1 MQSVTPGHKTS
12 GSERRRASRYTCEVP
27 PSVSP
32 PNVARALW
40 PWLALV
46 PAVYLLFF
54 FNLSGVGLIGPDEPR
69 YAAIGREM
77 ARSGDWVTPRL
88 WGQAW
93 FEKPPLLYWMT
104 GLACRAGLGDDLAP
118 RLPVALLSV
127 AFLCFYWRRLEREFG
142 RRAALFSTALLAT
155 SAAWLA
161 FSRVAVTDL
170 PMAAA
175 FSAAMLAAL
184 PWIARGDRRGLP
196 LTTALLGAAVL
207 AKGLVPLALAL
218 PLVWAGR
225 RQWRDLLR
233 PAPSL
238 AFVAVAAP
246 WYLLAS
252 LRHGSA
258 FLGDFFLKQHLAR
271 FFTGE
276 LQHQQPFWFYIP
288 VLLAGL
294 FPWTPLLALLFRR
307 PLYHDARL
315 RFLLISAA
323 FGLLF
328 FSASTNKLPGYLLP
342 LIPAVCALMGVA
354 LSEAKS
360 ARWALAASAA
370 LLALVP
376 VIARILPEAL
386 LRGLSRVQSAGLPWQ
401 ALLPVAA
408 VAALA
413 WMAERAGRRLVAV
426 GAITAAMLAGV
437 LWIEATAFPE
447 LDHTVSARAV
457 WRQVADRASEVC
469 VGQVSRS
476 WRYSLNYYSGS
487 PLPECGEP
495 RRPIQIQPGPGQ
507 VPRAEFT
514 APGQRSIPKLE

>member
-1 MQSVTPGHKTS
+1 
-12 GSERRRASRYTCEVP
+12 VP
-27 PSVSP
+27 TTASP
-32 PNVARALW
+32 PNAGRALW
-40 PWLALV
+40 AWLALV
-46 PAVYLLFF
+46 PALYFLFF

-104 GLACRAGLGDDLAP
+104 GLACRAGLGEEMAP

-127 AFLCFYWRRLEREFG
+127 AFLWFYWRRLEREFG
-142 RRAALFSTALLAT
+142 RRAALFATAVLAT

-161 FSRVAVTDL
+161 FSHVAVTDL

-175 FSAAMLAAL
+175 FSAAMLAGL
-184 PWIARGDRRGLP
+184 PWIARGDRRSLALAG
-196 LTTALLGAAVL
+196 ALLGAAVL
-207 AKGLVPLALAL
+207 AKGLVPLVLAL

-233 PAPSL
+233 PVPIL

-246 WYLLAS
+246 WYLLVS
-252 LRHGSA
+252 LRHGSS

-288 VLLAGL
+288 VLAAGL
-294 FPWTPLLALLFRR
+294 FPWTPLLALLSRKQ
-307 PLYHDARL
+307 LSQDARL
-315 RFLLISAA
+315 RFLLVWVA

-342 LIPAVCALMGVA
+342 LIPAACALMGVA
-354 LSEAKS
+354 LAEAKT
-360 ARWALAASAA
+360 AKWALAASAA
-370 LLALVP
+370 LLVLVP
-376 VIARILPEAL
+376 VVAGILPEAL
-386 LRGLSRVQSAGLPWQ
+386 LRGLSRAQAAGLPWQ
-401 ALLPVAA
+401 ALLAVAA
-408 VAALA
+408 VAAVA
-413 WMAERAGRRLVAV
+413 WAAERAGRRLVAV
-426 GAITAAMLAGV
+426 GAIAAAMLAGV
-437 LWIEATAFPE
+437 LWMEATTFPV
-447 LDHTVSARAV
+447 LDRTVSARGV
-457 WRQVADRASEVC
+457 WSQVAGRASEVC

-476 WRYSLNYYSGS
+476 WRYNLNYYSGS
-487 PLPECGEP
+487 PLPECGEA
-495 RRPIQIQPGPGQ
+495 RRAIQIQPGPGD

-514 APGQRSIPKLE
+514 AAGAR

>member
-1 MQSVTPGHKTS
+1 MW
-12 GSERRRASRYTCEVP
+12 
-27 PSVSP
+27 
-32 PNVARALW
+32 L
-40 PWLALV
+40 WLALV
-46 PAVYLLFF
+46 PAVYFLFF

-127 AFLCFYWRRLEREFG
+127 AFLCFYWHRLEREFG
-142 RRAALFSTALLAT
+142 RRAALFATAVLAT

-161 FSRVAVTDL
+161 FSHVAVTDL

-196 LTTALLGAAVL
+196 VATALLSAAVL

-233 PAPSL
+233 PAPIL

-258 FLGDFFLKQHLAR
+258 FLDDFFLKHHLAR

-276 LQHQQPFWFYIP
+276 LQHQQPFWFYVP

-315 RFLLISAA
+315 RFLLLSVA

-354 LSEAKS
+354 LAEARTAK
-360 ARWALAASAA
+360 WALSTSAM
-370 LLALVP
+370 LLVMVP
-376 VIARILPEAL
+376 VVAGILSDAL
-386 LRGLSRVQSAGLPWQ
+386 LRGLSRAQAPVLPWQ
-401 ALLPVAA
+401 ALIPVAA

-413 WMAERAGRRLVAV
+413 WMAERAGKRLIAV
-426 GAITAAMLAGV
+426 GTIAAAMLAGV
-437 LWIEATAFPE
+437 LWIEATTFPV
-447 LDHTVSARAV
+447 LDRTVSARAV
-457 WRQVADRASEVC
+457 WRQVANRATELC
-469 VGQVSRS
+469 AGPVSRS
-476 WRYSLNYYSGS
+476 WRYNLNYYSGS
-487 PLPECGEP
+487 PLPGCGEAP
-495 RRPIQIQPGPGQ
+495 RPIQIQPGPGD
-507 VPRAEFT
+507 VPRVEFK
-514 APGQRSIPKLE
+514 AVGQRSIPELE

>member
-1 MQSVTPGHKTS
+1 M
-12 GSERRRASRYTCEVP
+12 P
-27 PSVSP
+27 PTAPSP
-32 PNVARALW
+32 NAGRALW
-40 PWLALV
+40 AWLAPV

-88 WGQAW
+88 WGQTW
-93 FEKPPLLYWMT
+93 FEKPPLLYWTT
-104 GLACRAGLGDDLAP
+104 GLANRAGLGDEMAP

-127 AFLCFYWRRLEREFG
+127 AFLCFYRRRLEREFG
-142 RRAALFSTALLAT
+142 RRAALFATAALAT
-155 SAAWLA
+155 SAGWLA
-161 FSRVAVTDL
+161 FSHVAVTDL

-175 FSAAMLAAL
+175 FSAAMLAGL
-184 PWIARGDRRGLP
+184 PWIARGDRRS
-196 LTTALLGAAVL
+196 LTLASALLGAAVL

-233 PAPSL
+233 PRPVL

-246 WYLLAS
+246 WYLLAT
-252 LRHGSA
+252 LRHGGA
-258 FLGDFFLKQHLAR
+258 FLGDFFLKHHLAR

-276 LQHQQPFWFYIP
+276 LQHQQPFWFYVP

-294 FPWTPLLALLFRR
+294 FPWTPLLALLSRKR
-307 PLYHDARL
+307 LCQDPRL
-315 RFLLISAA
+315 RFLLISVA

-342 LIPAVCALMGVA
+342 LIPAACALMGMA
-354 LSEAKS
+354 LAEAKT
-360 ARWALAASAA
+360 AKWALVASAA
-370 LLALVP
+370 LLVMVP
-376 VIARILPEAL
+376 VIAGILPEAL
-386 LRGLSRVQSAGLPWQ
+386 LRGLSRVQAADLPWQ
-401 ALLPVAA
+401 TWLAVAA
-408 VAALA
+408 VAAA
-413 WMAERAGRRLVAV
+413 VWAAERAGKRLVAV

-437 LWIEATAFPE
+437 LWIEATTFPA
-447 LDHTVSARAV
+447 LDRTVSARGV
-457 WRQVADRASEVC
+457 WREVADRAGEVC
-469 VGQVSRS
+469 VGQVGRS

-487 PLPECGEP
+487 PLPECGEAL
-495 RRPIQIQPGPGQ
+495 RPIQIQPGSGQ

-514 APGQRSIPKLE
+514 AAGVR